1 MTPVAGLVGAAEAQ
15 TKGTK
20 NDGAGSAVQQ
30 LPQWQKA
37 YVIHHLRDWNDMP
50 AQERWFS
57 RYHAPEVMR
66 APEVLRYVNFR
77 AVPAPAGAEAY
88 GYYNYHV
95 HEATVLSVPSSGGA
109 SGTGSLSK
117 TPEPAPMDVAVC
129 IVPAAPTEDFLGSN
143 LTMDEKTILRWLI
156 VFKYPDGVPLEEG
169 ERWFLDVHAKEVMQ
183 QPGLTRFFSYKATA
197 AGLPE
202 SAPGQTQ
209 KTFMK
214 SATRLHQG
222 WHRLSEQWYEN
233 ANGWR
238 KSVIESPPQYTKPP
252 WAKYDKYPF
261 FEPFTDFVS
270 TFILERPS
278 EDYTRDLRPIYI

>member
-1 MTPVAGLVGAAEAQ
+1 MTPMAGLMNATEAHSRGGENEVAGLSTQ
-15 TKGTK
+15 R
-20 NDGAGSAVQQ
+20 
-30 LPQWQKA
+30 LPQWQKS

-50 AQERWFS
+50 AQERWFW

-66 APEVLRYVNFR
+66 APEVTRYVNFR

-95 HEATVLSVPSSGGA
+95 HEATVLSVPSSGGT
-109 SGTGSLSK
+109 SGAGSLSK

-129 IVPAAPTEDFLGSN
+129 VVPAAPTEDFLGSD
-143 LTMDEKTILRWLI
+143 LTMDEKTIFRWLI
-156 VFKYPDGVPLEEG
+156 VFKYPDGVSAEEG
-169 ERWFLDVHAKEVMQ
+169 ERWFLDVHAKEVMR
-183 QPGLTRFFSYKATA
+183 QPGLTRFFSYKAVA

-202 SAPGQTQ
+202 SAPGQ
-209 KTFMK
+209 KSFMRQ
-214 SATRLHQG
+214 ATRLRQG

-252 WAKYDKYPF
+252 WAKYEKYPF
-261 FEPFTDFVS
+261 LEPFTDFVS